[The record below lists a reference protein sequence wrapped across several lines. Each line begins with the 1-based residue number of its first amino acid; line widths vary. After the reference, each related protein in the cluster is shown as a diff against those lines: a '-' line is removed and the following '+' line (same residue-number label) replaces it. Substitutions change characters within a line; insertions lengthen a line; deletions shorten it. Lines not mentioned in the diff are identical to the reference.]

1 MSPQAV
7 AEAFR
12 NACFAELQALK
23 PGNVHV
29 YAAGHRMTVA
39 EFERSAEAAAP
50 WIALRGA
57 RVGLR
62 ILKAVEATQE
72 AAGTNTNLGIVLL
85 AAPLAAA
92 AESAA
97 GDFRAGL
104 ARVLDGLDIEDAD
117 LAFAAIRRANPA
129 GLGEAAAHDVRAP
142 ARVTL
147 LDAMREAAA
156 RDRIARQYATA
167 YEDVFGI
174 GLETLAAAEARLG
187 PGSWATASVHLAYL
201 AAFPDSHIARKYGP
215 ALAQDVMERARAVAA
230 RLAPGPEA
238 EAELLAFDAALKQEG
253 LNPGTTAD
261 LTVATLFAAGL
272 RHAAGT
278 G

>member
-1 MSPQAV
+1 MTPEAV

-12 NACFAELQALK
+12 KACLAELQALK

-39 EFERSAEAAAP
+39 QFERSAEAAAP

-57 RVGLR
+57 RVGMR
-62 ILKAVEATQE
+62 ILKAVEATRE
-72 AAGTNTNLGIVLL
+72 AVGTNTNLGIVLL

-97 GDFRAGL
+97 GDLRGAL
-104 ARVLDGLDIEDAD
+104 ARVLDGLEVEDAD

-142 ARVTL
+142 ATVTL

-156 RDRIARQYATA
+156 RDRIARQYAAA
-167 YEDVFGI
+167 YEDVFGL
-174 GLETLAAAEARLG
+174 GLDALAAAEARLG
-187 PGSWATASVHLAYL
+187 PGPWAAASVHLAYL
-201 AAFPDSHIARKYGP
+201 AAFPDSHIARKHGP
-215 ALAQDVMERARAVAA
+215 AAAHDVMNRAQALAA
-230 RLAPGPEA
+230 GLAPGPEA
-238 EAELLAFDAALKQEG
+238 EAELLAFDAALKREG

-272 RHAAGT
+272 RRAAGAE
-278 G
+278 